1 MLITS
6 IKNSKSYCK
15 YINIFWGGDNLIE
28 PQYGDVI
35 CVNHGIYNH
44 FGIFVDKNHIIHYSG
59 KNDDFLLRKMVIRE
73 TDIDDFLG
81 GSNKYY
87 VYRFSEEKVSNVSRV
102 RARGLDRG
110 LSEGVYA
117 LYMLY
122 RIKNKV
128 NFKIYSPEE
137 AVKRA
142 RSRIG
147 EKKFSLTSNNCE
159 HFAMWCKTG
168 ITQPF
173 QVNTVMKAVFIKYLV
188 DKD

>member
-1 MLITS
+1 MV
-6 IKNSKSYCK
+6 
-15 YINIFWGGDNLIE
+15 E

-87 VYRFSEEKVSNVSRV
+87 VYKFSEDKASKISRI
-102 RARGLDRG
+102 RAQGLDRE
-110 LSEGVYA
+110 LAEGVYA

-137 AVKRA
+137 TVRRA

-147 EKKFSLTSNNCE
+147 EKKFSLISNNCE

-168 ITQPF
+168 ITQSF
-173 QVNTVMKAVFIKYLV
+173 QVNTVMRAVFIKYLV
-188 DKD
+188 YED

>member
-1 MLITS
+1 MV
-6 IKNSKSYCK
+6 
-15 YINIFWGGDNLIE
+15 E

-73 TDIDDFLG
+73 TGIDDFLG
-81 GSNKYY
+81 DSDKYY
-87 VYRFSEEKVSNVSRV
+87 VYKFSQDKASKVSRT
-102 RARGLDRG
+102 RAKGLDRELAQG
-110 LSEGVYA
+110 AYA

-128 NFKIYSPEE
+128 KFKIYSPEE
-137 AVKRA
+137 TVERA

-147 EKKFSLTSNNCE
+147 ERRFSLVSNNCE
-159 HFAMWCKTG
+159 HFAIWCKTG
-168 ITQPF
+168 VTQSF

-188 DKD
+188 YED

>member
-1 MLITS
+1 MV
-6 IKNSKSYCK
+6 
-15 YINIFWGGDNLIE
+15 E

-81 GSNKYY
+81 GSDKYY
-87 VYRFSEEKVSNVSRV
+87 VYRFSEEKASKISRV
-102 RARGLDRG
+102 RAKGLDRE
-110 LSEGVYA
+110 LSDGAYV

-122 RIKNKV
+122 KIKSKV
-128 NFKIYSPEE
+128 KFKIYSPEE
-137 AVKRA
+137 TVKRA

-147 EKKFSLTSNNCE
+147 ERRFSLISNNCE
-159 HFAMWCKTG
+159 HFAIWCKTG
-168 ITQPF
+168 ITQSF
-173 QVNTVMKAVFIKYLV
+173 QVNTAMKAVFIKYLV
-188 DKD
+188 EED

>member
-1 MLITS
+1 MV
-6 IKNSKSYCK
+6 
-15 YINIFWGGDNLIE
+15 E

-81 GSNKYY
+81 DSDRYY
-87 VYRFSEEKVSNVSRV
+87 VYKFSQDKASEVSRT
-102 RARGLDRG
+102 RAKGLDRELAQG
-110 LSEGVYA
+110 AYA

-128 NFKIYSPEE
+128 KFKI
-137 AVKRA
+137 
-142 RSRIG
+142 
-147 EKKFSLTSNNCE
+147 
-159 HFAMWCKTG
+159 
-168 ITQPF
+168 
-173 QVNTVMKAVFIKYLV
+173 
-188 DKD
+188 